1 MQMQQM
7 ALVIA
12 LLAVG
17 MIVLELIK
25 LRRPVPP
32 DYVQQALEQAVDPQR
47 CARFLIRSY
56 TVSYVLLL
64 VAALGVLGDFFLSAP
79 LWLWMTRIG
88 FIAGLVCML
97 ATRLLQRRF

>member
-47 CARFLIRSY
+47 CARFLIRGY

-64 VAALGVLGDFFLSAP
+64 VAAYLFVEGYAIF
-79 LWLWMTRIG
+79 
-88 FIAGLVCML
+88 C
-97 ATRLLQRRF
+97 RFKLEKEI